1 MRWQYISL
9 IALLSFVLLTAGT
22 CERRGG
28 DGGVTTEG
36 DDGNIVEGSEVVG
49 EIVPADS
56 DVSEDIFGMTEEGD
70 GDFITEVSG
79 DIETDTTDVISSG
92 SLVSG
97 FRVQVFA
104 SGYEDNAENVAG
116 EVRAKLPGENVYV
129 ENISNMW
136 KVRVGDCA
144 DRSEAESLRS
154 RLSGAGYGDA
164 WIVKDTVRTQ

>member
-1 MRWQYISL
+1 MRWQYVSL

-22 CERRGG
+22 CERRG
-28 DGGVTTEG
+28 DGGVTTDG
-36 DDGNIVEGSEVVG
+36 NDGNIVEGSEVVG

-56 DVSEDIFGMTEEGD
+56 DVSEDIFGLTEEGD

-79 DIETDTTDVISSG
+79 DIESETTYSG

-104 SGYEDNAENVAG
+104 SSYEDNAESVAG
-116 EVRAKLPGENVYV
+116 VVRGKLPGENVYV
-129 ENISNMW
+129 ENVSNMW

-154 RLSGAGYGDA
+154 RLSGAGYSDA

>member
-1 MRWQYISL
+1 M
-9 IALLSFVLLTAGT
+9 TAGN

-28 DGGVTTEG
+28 NGITTGG

-56 DVSEDIFGMTEEGD
+56 DVSEDIFGMTEEDD
-70 GDFITEVSG
+70 GDFVTEVSG
-79 DIETDTTDVISSG
+79 DIEPDTTYSG

-104 SGYEDNAENVAG
+104 SSYEDNAENVAG
-116 EVRAKLPGENVYV
+116 EVRSKLPGENVYV
-129 ENISNMW
+129 ENVSNMW
-136 KVRVGDCA
+136 KVRVGDCS
-144 DRSEAESLRS
+144 DRSEAESLRT

>member
-1 MRWQYISL
+1 MRWQYIGL
-9 IALLSFVLLTAGT
+9 VALLSFVVLTAGT
-22 CERRGG
+22 CERR
-28 DGGVTTEG
+28 DNGGVTGNG

-56 DVSEDIFGMTEEGD
+56 DVSEDIFGLTEEGN
-70 GDFITEVSG
+70 GDFITEVEG
-79 DIETDTTDVISSG
+79 DIESDGGSYSG

-104 SGYEDNAENVAG
+104 SSYEDNAEGVAS
-116 EVRAKLPGENVYV
+116 EVRSKVPGENVYV
-129 ENISNMW
+129 DNISGMW